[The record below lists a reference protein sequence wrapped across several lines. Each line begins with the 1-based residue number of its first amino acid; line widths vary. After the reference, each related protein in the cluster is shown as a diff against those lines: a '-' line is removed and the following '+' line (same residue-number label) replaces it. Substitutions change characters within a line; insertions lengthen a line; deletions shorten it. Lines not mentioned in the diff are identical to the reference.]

1 MGGNK
6 NGTATVWIITCI
18 QRYTHFHGQKDTH
31 KRTNT
36 HNRKSVSEWEEAGRL
51 AGAVLVEDMASV
63 HLSISKHSVI
73 FPLTGEV
80 VISLFFSPLH
90 HTPFLISAFPLCSSL
105 LSWLIYLLPTSLFTS
120 FPHSLY
126 LFFSI
131 FLLFLFHSTLLLS
144 IPSFL
149 CSLSSA
155 ALSVEQSIQQQNK
168 AAYSI
173 THRLIK
179 QNRMQQPWD
188 PLNSTMIPAGKET
201 NSGGGRRWGKPEGGC
216 TGTITLMSCVTFL
229 QLIRAESKF
238 HPRGF
243 GSVCLCFI

>member
-18 QRYTHFHGQKDTH
+18 QRYTHFQGQKDTH

-90 HTPFLISAFPLCSSL
+90 HNPFLISAFPLCFSL

-126 LFFSI
+126 LFSAFSC
-131 FLLFLFHSTLLLS
+131 FSFSTPPFS
-144 IPSFL
+144 SPSPP
-149 CSLSSA
+149 SSA
-155 ALSVEQSIQQQNK
+155 PCRLLRSQWSSPFSNK
-168 AAYSI
+168 TKLPTAS
-173 THRLIK
+173 H
-179 QNRMQQPWD
+179 
-188 PLNSTMIPAGKET
+188 
-201 NSGGGRRWGKPEGGC
+201 
-216 TGTITLMSCVTFL
+216 TG
-229 QLIRAESKF
+229 
-238 HPRGF
+238 
-243 GSVCLCFI
+243 

>member
-80 VISLFFSPLH
+80 VISLFFS
-90 HTPFLISAFPLCSSL
+90 LCITILSS
-105 LSWLIYLLPTSLFTS
+105 
-120 FPHSLY
+120 
-126 LFFSI
+126 
-131 FLLFLFHSTLLLS
+131 FLLFPFAPAFSPDSFIYSPPLFLHPSLIAFIFFQHFPAFPFPLHPSPLHPLLPLLLVV
-144 IPSFL
+144 
-149 CSLSSA
+149 CCALSGAVHSATKQSCLQHHTQANQAKQNAA
-155 ALSVEQSIQQQNK
+155 ALRSTQQ
-168 AAYSI
+168 YHD
-173 THRLIK
+173 T
-179 QNRMQQPWD
+179 
-188 PLNSTMIPAGKET
+188 
-201 NSGGGRRWGKPEGGC
+201 GRQRDQ
-216 TGTITLMSCVTFL
+216 F
-229 QLIRAESKF
+229 
-238 HPRGF
+238 RGR
-243 GSVCLCFI
+243 